1 MFINFKIREVYKVK
15 RPYKNHSF
23 GQNYGVALLGKGAV
37 SKYNKT
43 YKQYEENSRWAL
55 EFKLLRR
62 KYHVKKLRLFE
73 A

>member
-43 YKQYEENSRWAL
+43 YKQYEENI
-55 EFKLLRR
+55 
-62 KYHVKKLRLFE
+62 
-73 A
+73 